1 MFHFFPMV
9 INYYTK
15 SMALLRGIF
24 PCDSRGHEHVCAYPI
39 WIVEFAGDQVVFV
52 VLNSVQLLGLIATFE
67 PFLVLPALPE

>member
-1 MFHFFPMV
+1 MV
-9 INYYTK
+9 
-15 SMALLRGIF
+15 LLRGIF

-52 VLNSVQLLGLIATFE
+52 VLNLVLNLVQLLGLIATFE